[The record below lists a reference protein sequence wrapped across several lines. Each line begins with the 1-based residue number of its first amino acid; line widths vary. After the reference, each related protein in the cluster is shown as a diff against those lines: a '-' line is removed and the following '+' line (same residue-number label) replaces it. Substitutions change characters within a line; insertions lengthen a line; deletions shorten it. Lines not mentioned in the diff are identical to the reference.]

1 MIKEEG
7 KVDLDA
13 VELGVV
19 AEEEDIFQP
28 TNRIRR
34 TSNRSVGSNGGGRRG
49 SHRSSDSSN
58 SLAQRMTSL
67 LRLNNNSK
75 SSDTS
80 LEPNATRSTMSIR
93 NILPG
98 NRTSGADSVAS
109 NRRDVMSLG
118 DAAALVRE
126 ADEKYSMNPKL
137 YVNKRFKIGD
147 YVVINNFEKGT
158 EEEAILLNQYGY
170 AKMAKGGK
178 NRSDEMTKGPFEYIL
193 AIVENIHHSEI
204 VPYYTVRR
212 EDNNQTLRS
221 DVCDMEKISL
231 DQANKARIHIKR
243 HSACSTEYFDDADF
257 TDDDLG
263 EPTYVWIGQ
272 IQSVMKHLTD
282 GAENFQF
289 NISLSPVNLFVICHI
304 YFIFID
310 QIRLT
315 FIPPELDETF
325 AILSL

>member
-1 MIKEEG
+1 
-7 KVDLDA
+7 
-13 VELGVV
+13 
-19 AEEEDIFQP
+19 
-28 TNRIRR
+28 
-34 TSNRSVGSNGGGRRG
+34 
-49 SHRSSDSSN
+49 
-58 SLAQRMTSL
+58 
-67 LRLNNNSK
+67 
-75 SSDTS
+75 
-80 LEPNATRSTMSIR
+80 MS
-93 NILPG
+93 
-98 NRTSGADSVAS
+98 
-109 NRRDVMSLG
+109 
-118 DAAALVRE
+118 
-126 ADEKYSMNPKL
+126 
-137 YVNKRFKIGD
+137 
-147 YVVINNFEKGT
+147 
-158 EEEAILLNQYGY
+158 
-170 AKMAKGGK
+170 
-178 NRSDEMTKGPFEYIL
+178 
-193 AIVENIHHSEI
+193 HHSEI

-243 HSACSTEYFDDADF
+243 HSACSTEYFDDTDF

-272 IQSVMKHLTD
+272 IQSVLKHLTD